1 MSSEQHNQ
9 DDRLDREPTPAP
21 ELNVENSSA
30 ITTLVE
36 PFAEFG
42 KSLEAQLL
50 QLEACY
56 VLVGAPPRRLTS
68 LSGRGR
74 NLR

>member
-1 MSSEQHNQ
+1 MSNEHKHHDQT
-9 DDRLDREPTPAP
+9 DRESAPAP
-21 ELNVENSSA
+21 EMNAESLTA
-30 ITTLVE
+30 TTMLVE

-50 QLEACY
+50 ELEACCI
-56 VLVGAPPRRLTS
+56 LAGKAPRRMTNLG
-68 LSGRGR
+68 GRGR